1 MKITVTGSLGNIS
14 KPLTAILIK
23 AGHEVTLVSSSED
36 KKQQIEAL
44 GAKAAIGSVNDA
56 AFLTK
61 AFTGADAVYTMV
73 PPNFAAPDFRA
84 YANATGKN
92 YAAAIQAAGV
102 KKVVNLSSIGAHLND
117 GTGPIKG
124 LHDVEGILNAI
135 EGIAIKHL
143 RAGFFYIN
151 LLGNIGMIKNAGI
164 MGANYNENTSLK
176 LVHPND
182 IAVVAAEALQSDLA
196 GKTVSY
202 VVSDERTTAEVAKV
216 LGEAVGKPGLPWV
229 SFTNEQA
236 LEGMLQAG
244 IPQEMSSLYVEM
256 GDAAGSGKLWE
267 DYELNRTIAG
277 KTRLEDFAAEF
288 AKAYNN

>member
-14 KPLTAILIK
+14 KPLTEILIK
-23 AGHEVTLVSSSED
+23 AGHQVTVISSSED
-36 KKQQIEAL
+36 KRQAIEAL
-44 GAKAAIGSVNDA
+44 GATAAIGSISDA
-56 AFLTK
+56 AFLTQ

-135 EGIAIKHL
+135 DGIAIKHL
-143 RAGFFYIN
+143 RAGFFYLN

-164 MGANYNENTSLK
+164 IGANYNENTSLM

-182 IAVVAAEALQSDLA
+182 IAVAAADALQSGLV

-216 LGEAVGKPGLPWV
+216 LGEAVGKPGLPWIT
-229 SFTNEQA
+229 FTNEQS
-236 LEGMLQAG
+236 LQGMLQAG
-244 IPQEMSSLYVEM
+244 LPQEMSSLYVEM

-267 DYELNRTIAG
+267 DYKLNPAVTG
-277 KTRLEDFAAEF
+277 KTRLEDFATEF
-288 AKAYNN
+288 ARAFNN

>member
-23 AGHEVTLVSSSED
+23 AGHQVTVISSSED
-36 KKQQIEAL
+36 KRQAIEAL
-44 GAKAAIGSVNDA
+44 GATAAIGSVSDA
-56 AFLTK
+56 AFLTQ
-61 AFTGADAVYTMV
+61 AFSGSDAVYTMV

-102 KKVVNLSSIGAHLND
+102 KKVVNLSSIGAHLQD

-124 LHDVEGILNAI
+124 LHDVEGILNSI
-135 EGIAIKHL
+135 EGVAIKHL

-151 LLGNIGMIKNAGI
+151 LFANIAMIKNAGI
-164 MGANYNENTSLK
+164 MGANYNEHTSLM

-182 IAVVAAEALQSDLA
+182 IAEAAAETLQSDIS
-196 GKTVSY
+196 GKSISY

-216 LGEAVGKPGLPWV
+216 LGEAVGKPDLPWV
-229 SFTNEQA
+229 TFTNEQS
-236 LEGMLQAG
+236 LQGMLQAG
-244 IPQEMSSLYVEM
+244 LPQEMASLYVEM

-267 DYELNRTIAG
+267 DYKLHPNAAG
-277 KTRLEDFAAEF
+277 KTRLENFAAEF
-288 AKAYNN
+288 ASVYND